1 MSGKEIEDL
10 KKQLKEAR
18 AREEEAK
25 AREEEAKAREE
36 EAKAREEEAKARE
49 ENERREKEE
58 AKAREDNERR
68 KSQRT
73 TLAEYLYN
81 CHFDLYQKL
90 RLAGPSESSTGL
102 ATSVDGKYYPR
113 WLRPWHAFT
122 DSQRQEHFDDII
134 RICGERRLFQ
144 QEST

>member
-1 MSGKEIEDL
+1 MSEQEIEDL
-10 KKQLKEAR
+10 KKQLREAR
-18 AREEEAK
+18 
-25 AREEEAKAREE
+25 
-36 EAKAREEEAKARE
+36 ARE
-49 ENERREKEE
+49 ENERRQKEE
-58 AKAREDNERR
+58 AKAREQEAKTREDNERR
-68 KSQRT
+68 KNQRT
-73 TLAEYLYN
+73 TLPEYLYN

-134 RICGERRLFQ
+134 RICGE
-144 QEST
+144 

>member
-1 MSGKEIEDL
+1 MAEKEIEDL

-18 AREEEAK
+18 AREENERREKEEAK

-49 ENERREKEE
+49 ENERRK
-58 AKAREDNERR
+58 N
-68 KSQRT
+68 QRT

-144 QEST
+144 QE